1 IETLVGNDSLALAP
15 EQDVDFDFK
24 FKEIAPF
31 AQLFL
36 PDFSAADTAFIKG
49 HFNSVSKQ
57 LNLEGAF
64 PKLVYGG
71 LSVDTILL
79 GSTGTPQHFETGVN
93 FKNVKT
99 GNAMNF
105 PNLAFSTLFKE
116 DTLHFGLNIRDDKT
130 EEHPE
135 IQDSIIHITDN
146 IFDLEGKVSHI
157 E

>member
-1 IETLVGNDSLALAP
+1 RSGFLDAGISGNFNIAKFPKSVMEFINGFFPIETLVGNDSLALAP

-99 GNAMNF
+99 
-105 PNLAFSTLFKE
+105 
-116 DTLHFGLNIRDDKT
+116 
-130 EEHPE
+130 
-135 IQDSIIHITDN
+135 
-146 IFDLEGKVSHI
+146 
-157 E
+157 